1 MGRYLSLLLLISIVW
16 GQKQSITLKKGNDI
30 ILINKKNRIK
40 IVTKENNEFKGS
52 LSSLVISNAGIKVN
66 DKWETIES
74 IQLCYP
80 KRYGEKGFLL
90 FSAISSIEIL
100 PSISNDKDFSL
111 DLLYILF
118 SGGFGYLAGYITG
131 IIVHFDKR
139 KPLIINKSEW
149 QILE

>member
-1 MGRYLSLLLLISIVW
+1 MYRYLSLLLLISIVW
-16 GQKQSITLKKGNDI
+16 GQKQLITLKKGNDI
-30 ILINKKNRIK
+30 IIINQKNRMK
-40 IVTKENNEFKGS
+40 IVTKEKNKFKGS
-52 LSSLVISNAGIKVN
+52 SSSLLISNAGIKVN

-90 FSAISSIEIL
+90 FSAISFIEIL
-100 PSISNDKDFSL
+100 PSISNDKGYSL
-111 DLLYILF
+111 DLLYTLF

-139 KPLIINKSEW
+139 KPLMINESEW